1 MFKKILYAAASDP
14 ENNGALGASTWTD
27 ADNNYRS
34 TFVFPLNEIGK
45 NFSGYLGN
53 IKAYNKA
60 LSTEE
65 LAAENVGATLVD
77 VARNRGAYADRGNKG

>member
-1 MFKKILYAAASDP
+1 MKNKSGSHRTIH
-14 ENNGALGASTWTD
+14 
-27 ADNNYRS
+27 
-34 TFVFPLNEIGK
+34 GK

-65 LAAENVGATLVD
+65 LAAENVGATLFEEEC
-77 VARNRGAYADRGNKG
+77 G